1 MPASRRHPRR
11 RNLFTAALLFAL
23 LAGLSPTLPAVA
35 DPHRVADEGPRPFS
49 VHDLLAVDRLSSA
62 TVSPDGSQ
70 VAFVV
75 RSTDLEADRGRTDL
89 WLLDLAADGA
99 PGTPEPRRL
108 TSHEAGDHSPV
119 WSADGEHL
127 FFLSSRSGSSQ
138 VWRISPSGGEA
149 EQVTELPLDV
159 ANLVVSPDGSRLA
172 FSLDVYPDCETLEC
186 TVERLAEV
194 EADPASARIYTDL
207 LFRHWDT
214 WDDHRRSHLFTVG
227 LEEGRAKGEPVDLV
241 AGKDADVPSQ
251 PFGGAEDFVFSPD
264 GEHVVF
270 VMRDAGGEEAWS
282 TNFDLFKVPADGS
295 AEPVNLTADNEAWDT
310 GPVFSP
316 DGAHLAWL
324 AMARPGFEADR
335 LRPRVM
341 AVERGEVR
349 DLAPDWDRSPSGLTW
364 SADGSTLYA
373 TAADVGQVSL
383 FAIDVAS
390 GEVETVLASGHV
402 RSLNVLPP
410 AGHAGGDAAA
420 EGGADRFVFGLDTL
434 TSPVELHAM
443 TRGEEAPRP
452 ITDVNGE
459 LMAEVVMGEP
469 EQFHFPGA
477 GGERVYG
484 YVVKPANFQKGERYP
499 VAFLIHGGPQG
510 SFGNDFHYRWN
521 PQTYAGAG
529 YAAVMIDF
537 HGSVGYG
544 QDFTDSIRGDWG
556 GKPLVDLQKGLAAA
570 LQRYPWL
577 DGERVCALGASYGG
591 YMVNWIAGN
600 WPDRFR
606 CLVNHDGIF
615 DNRMMYYAT
624 EELWFP
630 EWEHLGPYGEN
641 PEGYERHNPAN
652 HVDAWRAPM
661 LVIHGAL
668 DYRVPETQGFATFT
682 ALRRQGIPARFVYF
696 ADENHWVLQPSN
708 SVLWHNEVNQ
718 WLDRWLGQ
726 SPEAGSEPD
735 PASE

>member
-1 MPASRRHPRR
+1 MPASRRPARHTCA
-11 RNLFTAALLFAL
+11 LAVLLVTALVC
-23 LAGLSPTLPAVA
+23 GLSPAAA
-35 DPHRVADEGPRPFS
+35 DQHQGKEGPRPFS
-49 VHDLLAVDRLSSA
+49 VHDLLAIDRLSGA

-89 WLLDLAADGA
+89 WLLDLPAAGDAGA
-99 PGTPEPRRL
+99 PEPRRL
-108 TSHEAGDHSPV
+108 TSHEAGDHSPN

-149 EQVTELPLDV
+149 EQVTDLPLDV
-159 ANLVVSPDGSRLA
+159 ANLVVSPNGSRLA
-172 FSLDVYPDCETLEC
+172 FSLDVYPDCETLDC

-194 EADPASARIYTDL
+194 EADPASARVYTEL

-214 WDDHRRSHLFTVG
+214 WDDHRRSHLFTVA
-227 LEEGRAKGEPVDLV
+227 LEDGEVAGEPVDLV

-264 GEHVVF
+264 GESVVF
-270 VMRDAGGEEAWS
+270 VMRDAGAGEAWS
-282 TNFDLFKVPADGS
+282 TNFDLYKVPADGS
-295 AEPVNLTADNEAWDT
+295 AEAVNLTADNKAWDT
-310 GPVFSP
+310 GPAFSP
-316 DGAHLAWL
+316 DGGHLAWS

-341 AVERGEVR
+341 DLASGEVR
-349 DLAPDWDRSPSGLTW
+349 DLAPDWDRSASGLAW

-383 FAIDVAS
+383 FAVDVAS
-390 GEVETVLASGHV
+390 GEVETVLAHGHV
-402 RSLNVLPP
+402 RSLNVLAP
-410 AGHAGGDAAA
+410 AAD
-420 EGGADRFVFGLDTL
+420 GGADRFVFGLDTL

-459 LMAEVVMGEP
+459 LLAEVAMGEA
-469 EQFHFPGA
+469 EQFHFTGA
-477 GGERVYG
+477 EGDRVYG
-484 YVVKPANFQKGERYP
+484 YLVKPAGFEEGETYP

-570 LQRYPWL
+570 LERYPWL

-630 EWEHLGPYGEN
+630 EWEHFGPYGEN

-652 HVDAWRAPM
+652 HVGDWRAPM

-696 ADENHWVLQPSN
+696 PDENHWVLQPSN
-708 SVLWHNEVNQ
+708 SILWHNEVNQ
-718 WLDRWLGQ
+718 WLDRWLGH
-726 SPEAGSEPD
+726 SPEGEEKPES
-735 PASE
+735 ASK